1 MKVLIGTKNPGK
13 ITGAKQ
19 AFLHYFKDIEVE
31 GIEVSSDVSDEP
43 VNDEVYQGARNRVN
57 NLIKY
62 AVENN
67 IEADYFLGV
76 ESGIFDKLGNWS
88 IIQIACIKDKNGVES
103 WGNSSGFPVPERY
116 VDRIINE
123 NLGVVMDEIYN
134 ADQIGKGKGGVGML
148 TKGVL
153 TRYDM
158 TEQAL
163 IMALTMFIN
172 GDTWR

>member
-31 GIEVSSDVSDEP
+31 GIDVSSDVSDEP

-76 ESGIFDKLGNWS
+76 HSFS
-88 IIQIACIKDKNGVES
+88 VS
-103 WGNSSGFPVPERY
+103 
-116 VDRIINE
+116 
-123 NLGVVMDEIYN
+123 
-134 ADQIGKGKGGVGML
+134 
-148 TKGVL
+148 
-153 TRYDM
+153 
-158 TEQAL
+158 
-163 IMALTMFIN
+163 
-172 GDTWR
+172 

>member
-1 MKVLIGTKNPGK
+1 
-13 ITGAKQ
+13 
-19 AFLHYFKDIEVE
+19 
-31 GIEVSSDVSDEP
+31 
-43 VNDEVYQGARNRVN
+43 
-57 NLIKY
+57 
-62 AVENN
+62 
-67 IEADYFLGV
+67 
-76 ESGIFDKLGNWS
+76 
-88 IIQIACIKDKNGVES
+88 
-103 WGNSSGFPVPERY
+103 
-116 VDRIINE
+116 
-123 NLGVVMDEIYN
+123 MDEIYN